1 MNRNGSAT
9 LRKVKMAIGEA
20 AYEGVEACFAK
31 NRVDIAPDFQHA
43 MVTMVGRK
51 VLRFLISKRGK
62 ALLKELPVK
71 R

>member
-1 MNRNGSAT
+1 MMNRNGSAT

-43 MVTMVGRK
+43 MVTMV
-51 VLRFLISKRGK
+51 
-62 ALLKELPVK
+62 
-71 R
+71 